1 MNKAVCEDKI
11 KLATNLKRLSKNC
24 NVLVLW
30 LDCDAEGEAIA
41 FEVIEI
47 CSQGNRNLNIY
58 RAHFSAVTQQDIS
71 HAFNNLMEPNRRL
84 ADSIE
89 ARQEIDLRIG
99 ASFTRFQTLT
109 LRPRFSSLSSNL
121 ISYGPCQIPTLG
133 FVVERYKKVKN
144 FVPETFWSISCKY
157 ESTQGK

>member
-1 MNKAVCEDKI
+1 M
-11 KLATNLKRLSKNC
+11 ATNLKRLSQNS
-24 NVLVLW
+24 NVLILW

-47 CSQGNRNLNIY
+47 CKQINRNLNIY
-58 RAHFSAVTQQDIS
+58 RAHFSAVTTQDIS
-71 HAFNNLMEPNRRL
+71 RAFNNLIEPNRRL
-84 ADSIE
+84 ADSVE

-99 ASFTRFQTLT
+99 ASFTRFLTLT
-109 LRPRFSSLSSNL
+109 LQPRFASLSSNL

-144 FVPETFWSISCKY
+144 FVPEAFWFISCKY
-157 ESTQGK
+157 ESRNGK